1 MLTLGSYLYPIV
13 TCAPNPFW
21 KNNRREL
28 SLLIF
33 DGNRADVGSRRK
45 VCKYLEVGLML

>member
-1 MLTLGSYLYPIV
+1 MFTLGSYLYPIV
-13 TCAPNPFW
+13 PCAPSPFW
-21 KNNRREL
+21 KDNGREL

-45 VCKYLEVGLML
+45 VCKHLEVGLML